1 MTRFLLLFEPLS
13 RTIAA
18 HVAVAFLLI
27 FAVPVQATAAQT
39 RPQPVPVALTNV
51 RLLSENADES
61 RFEVGFDPTA
71 TSFAPIASQPNQPS
85 IGFAL
90 ASRGPH
96 AVQPS
101 GMKGLVRGISFE
113 QADTV
118 LILRFS
124 VRQAASLSA
133 VQTGGRTIEITVTT
147 GKAAGDYHDQ
157 GAAAPAAGLPATY
170 APLPGEDG
178 YELVLLKYADVSE

>member
-1 MTRFLLLFEPLS
+1 MTRLFSFLDQLMLSRAIAFQIAAAFLLLVFGPGQ
-13 RTIAA
+13 AA
-18 HVAVAFLLI
+18 D
-27 FAVPVQATAAQT
+27 AQT
-39 RPQPVPVALTNV
+39 RPQPVPVALSNV
-51 RLLSENADES
+51 RLLSESADES
-61 RFEVGFDPTA
+61 RFELAFDPTA

-157 GAAAPAAGLPATY
+157 GAAAPAAGLPA
-170 APLPGEDG
+170 A
-178 YELVLLKYADVSE
+178 

>member
-1 MTRFLLLFEPLS
+1 MIRLFLSFEPLS
-13 RTIAA
+13 RAAAFQIAA
-18 HVAVAFLLI
+18 AFLILL
-27 FAVPVQATAAQT
+27 FAPAYAAAAQT
-39 RPQPVPVALTNV
+39 RPQPVAVALTSV
-51 RLLSENADES
+51 HLLSESADES
-61 RFEVGFDPTA
+61 RFELTFDPTA
-71 TSFAPIASQPNQPS
+71 TSFAPLASPPAQPS

-157 GAAAPAAGLPATY
+157 GAAAPAAGLPAAY

-178 YELVLLKYADVSE
+178 

>member
-1 MTRFLLLFEPLS
+1 MNRLLSFLDQLALTRAVALQVAAAFLLLF
-13 RTIAA
+13 
-18 HVAVAFLLI
+18 VAPSGDAW
-27 FAVPVQATAAQT
+27 AQT

-51 RLLSENADES
+51 KLISESADES
-61 RFEVGFDPTA
+61 RFELAFDPTA
-71 TSFAPIASQPNQPS
+71 TSFAPIASQPTQPS

-118 LILRFS
+118 LIMHF
-124 VRQAASLSA
+124 A
-133 VQTGGRTIEITVTT
+133 VGR
-147 GKAAGDYHDQ
+147 
-157 GAAAPAAGLPATY
+157 
-170 APLPGEDG
+170 GE
-178 YELVLLKYADVSE
+178 

>member
-13 RTIAA
+13 RAIAS
-18 HVAVAFLLI
+18 HVAVAFLLL
-27 FAVPVQATAAQT
+27 FAAPAVAAVAQT

-51 RLLSENADES
+51 RLLSESADES
-61 RFEVGFDPTA
+61 RFELGFDPTA
-71 TSFAPIASQPNQPS
+71 TSFAPIASQPTQPS

-157 GAAAPAAGLPATY
+157 GAAAPAAGLPAAY
-170 APLPGEDG
+170 APLP
-178 YELVLLKYADVSE
+178 